1 MKALRVAI
9 TLCLLASTLIGGP
22 SFAAGFLTSP
32 TTAVKPATSLLNS
45 APTVFR
51 PSTSIQSGQQ
61 ISNCYPF
68 HRIANDFDYC
78 TNTPVLH

>member
-1 MKALRVAI
+1 VR
-9 TLCLLASTLIGGP
+9 
-22 SFAAGFLTSP
+22 
-32 TTAVKPATSLLNS
+32 PATSFLNS
-45 APTVFR
+45 APPPVFK